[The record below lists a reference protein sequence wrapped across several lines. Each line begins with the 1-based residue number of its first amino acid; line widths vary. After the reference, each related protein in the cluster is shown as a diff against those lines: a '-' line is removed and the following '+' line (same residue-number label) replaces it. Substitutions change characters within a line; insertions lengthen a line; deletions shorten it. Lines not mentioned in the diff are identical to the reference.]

1 MVKLKKGCQLALHVS
16 LHLQI
21 VVVDWLGGEGGVSS
35 SKTSKHTE
43 SYIPYNALLYRIIQ
57 CVPLAT
63 EPGISLII
71 LTPMKILQ
79 RNLNRS
85 TFVV

>member
-1 MVKLKKGCQLALHVS
+1 LFIKHVWRVVQLMCDVNRS
-16 LHLQI
+16 I
-21 VVVDWLGGEGGVSS
+21 FRNNF
-35 SKTSKHTE
+35 
-43 SYIPYNALLYRIIQ
+43 PNRNIQ
-57 CVPLAT
+57 SVPLAT

-71 LTPMKILQ
+71 LTPMKILK